1 METMIVK
8 EVVNLEVTTKMS
20 VNVVAELSTPFGVVE
35 MCKRKSITLVRVVPT
50 NVDNIAQAII
60 AEGIKIINNFPDF
73 QYTTTENGLIA
84 ENENGSLK
92 IEMSY
97 RLIVA

>member
-1 METMIVK
+1 METMIVT
-8 EVVNLEVTTKMS
+8 ENVNLEVTTKMS

-35 MCKRKSITLVRVVPT
+35 MCRRKSLKIVRVIPAKA
-50 NVDNIAQAII
+50 DNIALSII

-73 QYTTTENGLIA
+73 QYTTTKNGLIA
-84 ENENGSLK
+84 ENENGSLI